1 VASADYGL
9 SFLSDPGT
17 MQAKQYTSSSI
28 RVLEDE
34 IYTLRRL
41 MEQSY
46 LEHQTFSSDT
56 VIDLSR
62 KLDVKINEYMR
73 FMLWRKSHST
83 TMNGSVSRSPF
94 F

>member
-1 VASADYGL
+1 MASADYGL

-34 IYTLRRL
+34 IYMLRKL
-41 MEQSY
+41 MEQLY
-46 LEHQTFSSDT
+46 LEHKTFSSDN

-73 FMLWRKSHST
+73 FMLWRKSHSAA
-83 TMNGSVSRSPF
+83 MNGSVSRSPL
-94 F
+94 